1 MVALQ
6 RHYNGSGMASGDA
19 QRVWFQE
26 MIERLRS
33 QWHRGMSFDAI
44 VELRNELDATLQ
56 RIRSERQIRS
66 PLLKCPRCGHVG
78 EAAEPHVSVR
88 AMILS
93 LNRFG
98 IAPAEQAYALEKG
111 WAVYRTENG
120 LDLYGKRM
128 ASPTSQVPSCVH
140 P

>member
-6 RHYNGSGMASGDA
+6 GHYNGSGMAVGDA

-33 QWHRGMSFDAI
+33 QWHRGISFEAI
-44 VELRNELDATLQ
+44 VELPNELDATLQ

-78 EAAEPHVSVR
+78 EGAEPHVGIR

-98 IAPAEQAYALEKG
+98 IAPAEQA
-111 WAVYRTENG
+111 
-120 LDLYGKRM
+120 
-128 ASPTSQVPSCVH
+128 
-140 P
+140 